1 MGSLFKTPDVKIP
14 EEQRPRPVRMPTETD
29 PDVLAA
35 AKRTRQAAM
44 QRRGRLSTILT
55 DQTRAA
61 TGSSGQKLGA

>member
-1 MGSLFKTPDVKIP
+1 MGALFKTPDVKIP